1 MRITTRSRRRL
12 DDMLHA
18 QNAPW
23 HGAEVARF
31 VRRSRK
37 CRRLPAARLGMFPH
51 KTFARVFFRQL
62 LAPIFLGAG
71 ATRLWR

>member
-1 MRITTRSRRRL
+1 MRITTRSRRPL

-18 QNAPW
+18 PNAPW
-23 HGAEVARF
+23 MAQNWRAFGPLI
-31 VRRSRK
+31 K
-37 CRRLPAARLGMFPH
+37 QMPPIAAAPLGMFPH
-51 KTFARVFFRQL
+51 KTFAWVFFRQP